1 MEVDDIIAKIEL
13 NLSTIVSQSSE
24 IEVAFFGGSFTC
36 LELENQNKYLEL
48 VQPYINCGQIQS
60 IRLSTRPDYINQNI
74 LDFLKTKHVE
84 TIELGVQSM
93 DDTVLKRSG
102 RGHTAQHVINASELI
117 RANGFKL
124 GLQMMVGIP
133 DDSAEKSLE
142 TAKRIISLSP
152 DCLRIYPALVV
163 KNTEL
168 ESLYNQG
175 RYQALTL
182 DEAIDWVAL
191 VMKQFIQNQIN
202 IIRVGLHPSEGFESG
217 GNLVAGPYHVSFR
230 ELVMT
235 RLWYEEFKGITV
247 EDNSDLTV
255 FIANNEYNNAIGY
268 KAYNKNYLKQKFRR
282 VKFVRSAKLKDMEYY
297 VDYN

>member
-1 MEVDDIIAKIEL
+1 MEVDEIISKIEL
-13 NLSTIVSQSSE
+13 NLSTMDSQSSE

-36 LELENQNKYLEL
+36 LELEEQNKYLEL
-48 VQPYINCGQIQS
+48 VQPYISCGQIKS
-60 IRLSTRPDYINQNI
+60 IRLSTRPDYISQDI

-93 DDTVLKRSG
+93 DDAVLKSSG
-102 RGHTAQHVINASELI
+102 RGHTTQDVINASELI

-124 GLQMMVGIP
+124 GLQMMVGLP
-133 DDSAEKSLE
+133 GDSAEKSLE
-142 TAKRIISLSP
+142 TAKRITSLNP
-152 DCLRIYPALVV
+152 DCVRIYPALVV
-163 KNTEL
+163 RNTEL
-168 ESLYNQG
+168 EDLYNKG
-175 RYQALTL
+175 MYQALAL
-182 DEAIDWVAL
+182 DEAIEWVAP

-202 IIRVGLHPSEGFESG
+202 VIRVGLHPSEGFESG

-255 FIANNEYNNAIGY
+255 FIANDEYNNAIGY

-282 VKFVRSAKLKDMEYY
+282 VKFLRSTKLKDMEYY

>member
-93 DDTVLKRSG
+93 DDTVLKSSG

-124 GLQMMVGIP
+124 GLQMMVGLP